1 METSVLILFQALTI
15 SGDGMTIKH
24 LNIESKH
31 GLLLSVPTYSPNPHA
46 PLLSSIPTQQFFG
59 INAAVDHTSET
70 QLQGW
75 LDLVTCLYETYNA
88 SPLGQRK
95 PLNQREFYRFTAGMN
110 TDHAEDQKKL
120 AHLFKTYKE
129 FIE

>member
-1 METSVLILFQALTI
+1 
-15 SGDGMTIKH
+15 MTIKH

-31 GLLLSVPTYSPNPHA
+31 GLLSSVPTYSPNPHA

-75 LDLVTCLYETYNA
+75 LDLVTRLYETYNA
-88 SPLGQRK
+88 SPLGQ
-95 PLNQREFYRFTAGMN
+95 
-110 TDHAEDQKKL
+110 
-120 AHLFKTYKE
+120 
-129 FIE
+129 